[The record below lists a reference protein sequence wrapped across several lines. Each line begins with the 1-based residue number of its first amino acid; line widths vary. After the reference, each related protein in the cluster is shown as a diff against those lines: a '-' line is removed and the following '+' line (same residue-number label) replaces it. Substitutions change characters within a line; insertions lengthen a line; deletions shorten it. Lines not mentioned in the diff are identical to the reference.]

1 MATLEVLGFGCRSCS
16 SLLKNAVEAIRQA
29 RRGDTVT
36 KVTDY
41 DRIVALDP
49 WALPAL
55 AIDGKVVVAG
65 RIATPAE
72 LRALLE
78 DEPTALD
85 PQTPTKNV
93 GVKTKISAGPNSS

>member
-16 SLLKNAVEAIRQA
+16 GLLRNAEEAARQA
-29 RRGDTVT
+29 GRGDTVS

-41 DRIVALDP
+41 DRILALDP

-72 LRALLE
+72 LRVFLA
-78 DEPTALD
+78 DEAPR
-85 PQTPTKNV
+85 Q
-93 GVKTKISAGPNSS
+93 NSCRS

>member
-16 SLLKNAVEAIRQA
+16 GLLRNAEEAVRQA
-29 RRGDTVT
+29 GRGDTVT

-65 RIATPAE
+65 RIATPAQ
-72 LRALLE
+72 LLALLN
-78 DEPTALD
+78 EPAALE
-85 PQTPTKNV
+85 QK
-93 GVKTKISAGPNSS
+93 S

>member
-16 SLLKNAVEAIRQA
+16 GLLKNAEEAARQA
-29 RRGDTVT
+29 GRGDTVA
-36 KVTDY
+36 KVSDY
-41 DRIVALDP
+41 DRILALDP

-72 LRALLE
+72 LRALLVNE
-78 DEPTALD
+78 RVATEPESLTERL
-85 PQTPTKNV
+85 
-93 GVKTKISAGPNSS
+93 S

>member
-1 MATLEVLGFGCRSCS
+1 MATLEIVGFGCRSCS
-16 SLLKNAVEAIRQA
+16 GLLKNAEEAVRQA
-29 RRGDTVT
+29 RRGDTVI

-65 RIATPAE
+65 RIATPE
-72 LRALLE
+72 EVRALLVNE
-78 DEPTALD
+78 LAADQGRVNEGLRSLEHAT
-85 PQTPTKNV
+85 Q
-93 GVKTKISAGPNSS
+93 